1 MLPMQKAKYR
11 ARAVGVKFGNSS
23 NNNTQIAVTVE
34 VVDHDEYTGEETTW
48 VGHFTDKTT
57 ERTIESLRHMGWQ
70 GDDLSELEDADAVRC
85 AELLPDAIVVVVEPE
100 IYDGK
105 ERLKAQWINK
115 IGGGFAFKEP
125 LVGADLKSFAA
136 QMRAQVKAVRPST
149 RPQSNGAR
157 SDAHPNAPG
166 NGEDDGLPF

>member
-11 ARAVGVKFGNSS
+11 ARAVGVKFGQSS

-48 VGHFTDKTT
+48 IGHFTDKTT

-70 GDDLSELEDADAVRC
+70 GDELAELEDADAVRC
-85 AELLPDAIVVVVEPE
+85 AELLPETIIVVVEPE
-100 IYDGK
+100 VYEGK

-125 LVGADLKSFAA
+125 LAGADLKSFSA
-136 QMRAQVKAVRPST
+136 QMRAQVKAVRPS
-149 RPQSNGAR
+149 AR
-157 SDAHPNAPG
+157 SANGSRSSDRHPNAP
-166 NGEDDGLPF
+166 EDDGLPF